1 MIMAWA
7 SRFPP
12 EASNIFVCIIS
23 LYLNLGVGEIP
34 AVFYFP
40 SDMADATSRG
50 INDTAAGP
58 RSGTL
63 NDFRLSS

>member
-34 AVFYFP
+34 AVFI
-40 SDMADATSRG
+40 SLRIWLTQHRVA
-50 INDTAAGP
+50 
-58 RSGTL
+58 
-63 NDFRLSS
+63 